1 MYFGGRQLGQDGNV
15 WRMGLK
21 NTASQK
27 KRRGRRERIGARRER
42 TGHWARC
49 PATGKISIGNRQEGQ
64 LLVGSVMGVVRCSG
78 GWRDEGWQGK
88 GEKGGGAVN
97 RK

>member
-1 MYFGGRQLGQDGNV
+1 MLWGTATGPRWERVEDGTE
-15 WRMGLK
+15 K
-21 NTASQK
+21 HSK
-27 KRRGRRERIGARRER
+27 PEKRRGRRERIGARRER

-49 PATGKISIGNRQEGQ
+49 PATGKISIRDRQEGQ

-78 GWRDEGWQGK
+78 GWRDEGWQGN
-88 GEKGGGAVN
+88 GEKGGGAVS